1 MAVNKH
7 FHTSNSA
14 AIATEK
20 SLYNNLVA
28 EAIQIYGHDVYY
40 MDRTL
45 VNEDTILG
53 IDPLSKF
60 KDAAKIEM
68 YMEDA
73 DGGFAGERELISQF
87 GLENLSEATFVVNK
101 LRFQE
106 MTKQIMIE
114 SGTSSEEGGSILL
127 EEGSLIQST
136 DAGGSILINAT
147 DSSSSNSGDEF
158 LLDGTDSSSTDAGD
172 KIILNATAV
181 DSYSKLEGSDFYIL
195 SETAATDSDRPLEG
209 DALYHPILEKM
220 FQINFVDHDEPFH
233 QLDNN
238 PVYKLRCRL
247 FDYGMEALDTGI
259 SDIDAI
265 ETTETLDALI
275 YQFTLEQSSAVNED
289 IRLENGITNAGLA
302 LLDGTD
308 LNFERMVLNGTDLH
322 FEKMILSGTDSSS
335 TNAGDNIRLEGGDS
349 SDGILLNETSETV
362 PSNRESNVRLEGGD
376 SSDGYLL
383 NENSET
389 STSNAGDNISGEDDT
404 TSVGESIILEQP
416 ADSGDA
422 AYLLNEDYIV
432 GDFDTDTTTQNELFE
447 VQSRSVLDFSESNP
461 FGDVGSSS

>member
-7 FHTSNSA
+7 FHTSGVASTA
-14 AIATEK
+14 SEK
-20 SLYNNLVA
+20 SLYSNLVA

-40 MDRTL
+40 MDRTF

-53 IDPLSKF
+53 EDSLSKF
-60 KDAAKIEM
+60 KDATKIEM

-73 DGGFAGERELISQF
+73 DGGFAGEKEMMTLF
-87 GLENLSEATFVVNK
+87 GLQNLSEATFVVNK

-127 EEGSLIQST
+127 EAGSLIQST
-136 DAGGSILINAT
+136 DAGSSILINAT

-172 KIILNATAV
+172 KIILNATAA
-181 DSYSKLEGSDFYIL
+181 DSYSKLEGSTFYIL

-247 FDYGMEALDTGI
+247 FDYSMEALDTGI
-259 SDIDAI
+259 SDIDVI

-275 YQFTLEQSSAVNED
+275 YQFTLEQSSAVNEE
-289 IRLENGITNAGLA
+289 IRLENGIDDAGL
-302 LLDGTD
+302 LLEETD
-308 LNFERMVLNGTDLH
+308 
-322 FEKMILSGTDSSS
+322 
-335 TNAGDNIRLEGGDS
+335 GDNI
-349 SDGILLNETSETV
+349 I
-362 PSNRESNVRLEGGD
+362 
-376 SSDGYLL
+376 
-383 NENSET
+383 
-389 STSNAGDNISGEDDT
+389 GEDDT
-404 TSVGESIILEQP
+404 TSVGENIVLENAADTGEAQYIIQ
-416 ADSGDA
+416 
-422 AYLLNEDYIV
+422 EDYIV
-432 GDFDTDTTTQNELFE
+432 GDFDTDKTAQNELFD
-447 VQSRSVLDFSESNP
+447 VLDDTVLDFSESNP
-461 FGDVGSSS
+461 FGDAGSSS